1 MKLLN
6 QFFLLL
12 FIVSCAPT
20 PGDKSFVPK
29 NRKEEIQHIINVAPK
44 WFKNIP
50 KSNNKLF
57 AVGTAKS
64 TDYQTSIRKATL
76 IAKADLADRVAG
88 KNFFPR
94 IDLSDNYED
103 ENEISQILLEKLENY
118 VKQKLTV
125 ESRSERKLQNQINKV
140 VIEGFR
146 VEEQLTVPQGNYFRS
161 FILLKK

>member
-1 MKLLN
+1 MRLLN
-6 QFFLLL
+6 YFFLLL
-12 FIVSCAPT
+12 LFTSCAPT
-20 PGDKSFVPK
+20 PGDKTFVPK

-50 KSNNKLF
+50 KSNNKMF

-88 KNFFPR
+88 N
-94 IDLSDNYED
+94 ISD
-103 ENEISQILLEKLENY
+103 SEKFSNLENY
-118 VKQKLTV
+118 VKQKLVV
-125 ESRSERKLQNQINKV
+125 ENRSERKLQNQISKV

>member
-6 QFFLLL
+6 YFFLLL
-12 FIVSCAPT
+12 LFTSCAPT
-20 PGDKSFVPK
+20 PGDKTFVPK

-50 KSNNKLF
+50 KSSNKMF

-76 IAKADLADRVAG
+76 VAKADLADRVSG
-88 KNFFPR
+88 K
-94 IDLSDNYED
+94 ISDN
-103 ENEISQILLEKLENY
+103 EKFSNLENY
-118 VKQKLTV
+118 VKQKLVV

-146 VEEQLTVPQGNYFRS
+146 VEEQLTIPQGNYFRS

>member
-1 MKLLN
+1 M
-6 QFFLLL
+6 

-50 KSNNKLF
+50 KSNNKFF

-88 KNFFPR
+88 K
-94 IDLSDNYED
+94 ISD
-103 ENEISQILLEKLENY
+103 SEKFSNLENY

>member
-1 MKLLN
+1 MRKEKEEKEARKVARG
-6 QFFLLL
+6 QRK
-12 FIVSCAPT
+12 
-20 PGDKSFVPK
+20 KSERKTARKKEDLTK

-76 IAKADLADRVAG
+76 VAKADLADRVAG
-88 KNFFPR
+88 K
-94 IDLSDNYED
+94 ISD
-103 ENEISQILLEKLENY
+103 SEKFSNLENY
-118 VKQKLTV
+118 VKQKLVV
-125 ESRSERKLQNQINKV
+125 ESRSERKLQNQISKV

>member
-1 MKLLN
+1 MKFFN
-6 QFFLLL
+6 YFFLLL

-20 PGDKSFVPK
+20 PGDKTFVPK
-29 NRKEEIQHIINVAPK
+29 NRKEEIQHIISVAPK

-76 IAKADLADRVAG
+76 IAKADLADRVSG
-88 KNFFPR
+88 K
-94 IDLSDNYED
+94 ISD
-103 ENEISQILLEKLENY
+103 SEKFSNLENY

-125 ESRSERKLQNQINKV
+125 ESRSERKLQNQISKV

>member
-1 MKLLN
+1 M
-6 QFFLLL
+6 
-12 FIVSCAPT
+12 
-20 PGDKSFVPK
+20 
-29 NRKEEIQHIINVAPK
+29 
-44 WFKNIP
+44 
-50 KSNNKLF
+50 F

-76 IAKADLADRVAG
+76 VAKADLADRVSG
-88 KNFFPR
+88 K
-94 IDLSDNYED
+94 ISD
-103 ENEISQILLEKLENY
+103 SEKFSNLENY
-118 VKQKLTV
+118 VKQKLVV

>member
-1 MKLLN
+1 MRILN
-6 QFFLLL
+6 YFFLIL
-12 FIVSCAPT
+12 FVTSCAPT
-20 PGDKSFVPK
+20 PGDKTFVPK

-44 WFKNIP
+44 WFKKIP
-50 KSNNKLF
+50 KSNKNIF

-88 KNFFPR
+88 K
-94 IDLSDNYED
+94 ISDSEQFSN
-103 ENEISQILLEKLENY
+103 LENY
-118 VKQKLTV
+118 VKEKLIV
-125 ESRSERKLQNQINKV
+125 ESRSERKLENKISKV

-146 VEEQLTVPQGNYFRS
+146 VEEQLTIPQGNNFRT